1 MISGWVWVGYGL
13 PEPNPNSQNYC
24 DRHPGLLSITNLYQ
38 LRLICGCF
46 LFLPRLFKKNFPV
59 LRMTDWIST
68 ANLSIL
74 FPIFNGQE
82 EYANEE
88 EIGTL
93 KKCGHNY
100 HVNCIREWL
109 LMKNSCLVCKGPAL
123 TNHSKYSK

>member
-1 MISGWVWVGYGL
+1 
-13 PEPNPNSQNYC
+13 
-24 DRHPGLLSITNLYQ
+24 
-38 LRLICGCF
+38 
-46 LFLPRLFKKNFPV
+46 
-59 LRMTDWIST
+59 MTDWIST

-74 FPIFNGQE
+74 FLIFNGQE

-109 LMKNSCLVCKGPAL
+109 LMKNACPVCKVPAL
-123 TNHSKYSK
+123 TDHSK